1 MNEHDLVDKTLFE
14 KVNGHDE
21 GACTSTIYLATQDF
35 IARLD
40 GSICG
45 AAVVDDWIKSVPSG
59 PRTKILGK
67 VICRIAGDGSV
78 IRNDVGPE

>member
-1 MNEHDLVDKTLFE
+1 MNEHDLVDKTLFVE
-14 KVNGHDE
+14 VNGHDE

-40 GSICG
+40 GSILD
-45 AAVVDDWIKSVPSG
+45 ATVVGVRIKSEPSG

-78 IRNDVGPE
+78 IRNDGGPE